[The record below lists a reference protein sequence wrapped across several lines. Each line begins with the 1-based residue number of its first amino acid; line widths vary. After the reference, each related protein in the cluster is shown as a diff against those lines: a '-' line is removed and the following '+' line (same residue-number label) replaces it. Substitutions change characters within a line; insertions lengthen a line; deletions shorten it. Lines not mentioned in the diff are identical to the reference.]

1 MDTFDAFEGKEFEQL
16 NEAVLKAILSSKDVE
31 NVLQDFKSKNLINE
45 MAVVNLILSLEDLSS
60 LIFSESA
67 EKSNHTLD
75 ALNQKQP
82 LRNHKTENKTID
94 SRNNQVSSSLG
105 SYDLVDGKNLS
116 RNEILFEKYY
126 QERFNEKQWLQQS
139 KIKL

>member
-1 MDTFDAFEGKEFEQL
+1 MDTFDGFEDKEFDQL

-31 NVLQDFKSKNLINE
+31 KVLRDFKSKDLINE

-67 EKSNHTLD
+67 EKSNHALD
-75 ALNQKQP
+75 TLNQKQP
-82 LRNHKTENKTID
+82 LKNDKTENKTVG
-94 SRNNQVSSSLG
+94 SKKNQVSCNLN

>member
-1 MDTFDAFEGKEFEQL
+1 MDTFDGFEDKEFDQL

-31 NVLQDFKSKNLINE
+31 KVLQDFKSKNLINE

-60 LIFSESA
+60 LIFSEST

-75 ALNQKQP
+75 TLNKKKP
-82 LRNHKTENKTID
+82 LRNHKTENEPID
-94 SRNNQVSSSLG
+94 SSKNQVSCSLDN
-105 SYDLVDGKNLS
+105 YYLVDGKNLS
-116 RNEILFEKYY
+116 RNEILFEQYY
-126 QERFNEKQWLQQS
+126 QKKFNEKQWLQQS

>member
-1 MDTFDAFEGKEFEQL
+1 MDTFDGFEDKEFDQL

-31 NVLQDFKSKNLINE
+31 KVLRDFKSKNLINE
-45 MAVVNLILSLEDLSS
+45 MAVVNLVLSLEDLSS

-67 EKSNHTLD
+67 EKSNHALD
-75 ALNQKQP
+75 ALNHKQS
-82 LRNHKTENKTID
+82 LRNDKTENKTIN
-94 SRNNQVSSSLG
+94 SKKNQVSASLS

>member
-1 MDTFDAFEGKEFEQL
+1 MDTFDGFEDKEFDQL

-31 NVLQDFKSKNLINE
+31 KVLRDFKSKNLINE
-45 MAVVNLILSLEDLSS
+45 MAVVNLVLSLEDLSS

-67 EKSNHTLD
+67 EKSNHALD
-75 ALNQKQP
+75 TLNQKQP
-82 LRNHKTENKTID
+82 LKNDKTENKTIN
-94 SRNNQVSSSLG
+94 SKKKQVSCSLN
-105 SYDLVDGKNLS
+105 SYDLVDGKYLS
-116 RNEILFEKYY
+116 CNEILFEKYY

>member
-1 MDTFDAFEGKEFEQL
+1 MDTFDAFEDKEFDQL

-31 NVLQDFKSKNLINE
+31 KVLRDFKSKDLINE

-67 EKSNHTLD
+67 EQSNHALD
-75 ALNQKQP
+75 TLNQKQP
-82 LRNHKTENKTID
+82 LKNDKIENKTIN
-94 SRNNQVSSSLG
+94 SKKNQVSCSLN

-116 RNEILFEKYY
+116 CNEILFEKYY

>member
-1 MDTFDAFEGKEFEQL
+1 MDTFDGFEDKEFDQL

-31 NVLQDFKSKNLINE
+31 KVLRDFKSKDLINE

-67 EKSNHTLD
+67 EKSNHALD
-75 ALNQKQP
+75 TLNQKQP
-82 LRNHKTENKTID
+82 LKNDKIENKTIN
-94 SRNNQVSSSLG
+94 SKKNQVSCSLN

-116 RNEILFEKYY
+116 CNEILFEKYY

>member
-1 MDTFDAFEGKEFEQL
+1 MDTFDAFEDKEFEQL

-31 NVLQDFKSKNLINE
+31 KVLQDFKSKNLINE

-75 ALNQKQP
+75 TLNQKQP
-82 LRNHKTENKTID
+82 LRNHKKENKTID
-94 SRNNQVSSSLG
+94 SRKNQVSNSLG
-105 SYDLVDGKNLS
+105 SYDLVDGGNLS

>member
-1 MDTFDAFEGKEFEQL
+1 MDTFDGFEDKEFDQL

-31 NVLQDFKSKNLINE
+31 KVLRDFKSKDLINE

-60 LIFSESA
+60 LIFSEST
-67 EKSNHTLD
+67 EQSNHALD
-75 ALNQKQP
+75 TLNQKQP
-82 LRNHKTENKTID
+82 QKNDKIENKTIN
-94 SRNNQVSSSLG
+94 SKKNQVSCSLN

-116 RNEILFEKYY
+116 CNEILFEKYY

>member
-1 MDTFDAFEGKEFEQL
+1 MDTFDGFEDREFDQL

-31 NVLQDFKSKNLINE
+31 KVLRDFKSKDLINE

-67 EKSNHTLD
+67 EKSNHAFDT
-75 ALNQKQP
+75 LNQKQP
-82 LRNHKTENKTID
+82 LRSDKIENKTIG
-94 SRNNQVSSSLG
+94 SKKNQVSYSLN

-116 RNEILFEKYY
+116 HNEILFEKYY
-126 QERFNEKQWLQQS
+126 QERFNEQQWLQQS

>member
-1 MDTFDAFEGKEFEQL
+1 MDTFGGFEDKEFDQL

-31 NVLQDFKSKNLINE
+31 KVLQDFKSKNLINE

-67 EKSNHTLD
+67 EKPNHNLDTLNKKK
-75 ALNQKQP
+75 A
-82 LRNHKTENKTID
+82 LRNYKTENEPID
-94 SRNNQVSSSLG
+94 SSKNQVSCSLDN
-105 SYDLVDGKNLS
+105 YYLVDGKNLS
-116 RNEILFEKYY
+116 RNEILFEQYY
-126 QERFNEKQWLQQS
+126 QKNFNEKQWLQQS